1 MVAELTR
8 PEAVRRAGRLNA
20 PDRSGWNAV
29 EGLVAVAAGI
39 AAGSVS
45 LIGFGL
51 DSGIEVS
58 AALALSWRLARERR
72 DDCREDDDR
81 LAQRFVAISF
91 AALAIYVAWEASTS
105 LLAGREPE
113 ASVVGVVLAA
123 VSLAVMPI
131 IARAKR
137 RVAPIIGSRA
147 AAAEATQTDLCTA
160 LSAALL
166 VGLGANLWLGWW
178 WADPV
183 AALAIAGIAA
193 YAAVTTW
200 RAPSLEHTCCS

>member
-1 MVAELTR
+1 MVTELSR
-8 PEAVRRAGRLNA
+8 PHAVRRARMLNLLTI
-20 PDRSGWNAV
+20 GWNTI
-29 EGLVAVAAGI
+29 EGLVAIGAGI

-58 AALALSWRLARERR
+58 AALVLTWRLAREDR
-72 DDCREDDDR
+72 DDCRDEDDR
-81 LAQRFVAISF
+81 LAQRLVAISF
-91 AALAIYVAWEASTS
+91 AALAVYVAFGASSS
-105 LLAGREPE
+105 LIGGRAPDS
-113 ASVVGVVLAA
+113 SVVGVALAA
-123 VSLAVMPI
+123 ISLAVMPI

-137 RVAPIIGSRA
+137 RVAPVLGSRA

-166 VGLGANLWLGWW
+166 VGLGLNLLLGWW
-178 WADPV
+178 WADPI
-183 AALAIAGIAA
+183 AALVIAGIAG

-200 RAPSLEHTCCS
+200 RAPSLAHTCCS

>member
-1 MVAELTR
+1 MVAELSR
-8 PEAVRRAGRLNA
+8 PHAVRRARTLNVLTI
-20 PDRSGWNAV
+20 GWNTI
-29 EGLVAVAAGI
+29 EGLVAIGAGI

-58 AALALSWRLARERR
+58 AALALTWRLAREER
-72 DDCREDDDR
+72 DGCREDDDR
-81 LAQRFVAISF
+81 LAQRLVAISF
-91 AALAIYVAWEASTS
+91 AALAIYVVFGASS
-105 LLAGREPE
+105 RLIGGRAPDE
-113 ASVVGVVLAA
+113 SVVGVALAA

-137 RVAPIIGSRA
+137 RVAPVIGSRA

-166 VGLGANLWLGWW
+166 AGLGLNLLFGWW

-183 AALAIAGIAA
+183 AALAIAGIAG

-200 RAPSLEHTCCS
+200 RAPSLADTCCV

>member
-1 MVAELTR
+1 MVVELSRTH
-8 PEAVRRAGRLNA
+8 AVRRARALNVVTI
-20 PDRSGWNAV
+20 GWNTV
-29 EGLVAVAAGI
+29 EGIVAIAAGI

-58 AALALSWRLARERR
+58 AAVALAWRLSREGR
-72 DDCREDDDR
+72 DGCRDEDDR
-81 LAQRFVAISF
+81 LAQRLVAASF
-91 AALAIYVAWEASTS
+91 AALAVYVAVGASMS
-105 LLAGREPE
+105 LIGRHVPDASAAGV
-113 ASVVGVVLAA
+113 ALAA
-123 VSLAVMPI
+123 ISLAVMPA

-137 RVAPIIGSRA
+137 RVAPVLGSRA

-166 VGLGANLWLGWW
+166 VGLGLNLLYGWW

-183 AALAIAGIAA
+183 AGLVIAAIAG
-193 YAAVTTW
+193 YSAVATW

>member
-1 MVAELTR
+1 MVVELSR
-8 PEAVRRAGRLNA
+8 PHAVRRARTLNA
-20 PDRSGWNAV
+20 LTIGWNTI
-29 EGLVAVAAGI
+29 EGLVAIGAGV

-58 AALALSWRLARERR
+58 AAVALTWRLSRENR

-81 LAQRFVAISF
+81 LAQRLVAISF
-91 AALAIYVAWEASTS
+91 AALAVYVAFGASSS
-105 LLAGREPE
+105 LIVGRAPD
-113 ASVVGVVLAA
+113 ASIVGVALA
-123 VSLAVMPI
+123 VTSLAVMPV

-137 RVAPIIGSRA
+137 RVAPVIGSRA

-166 VGLGANLWLGWW
+166 VGLGLNLLFGWW

-183 AALAIAGIAA
+183 AALVIAGIAA

-200 RAPSLEHTCCS
+200 RAPSLAHTCCV